1 MKERASQGFLI
12 GLLLGITLAAGMA
25 RADEAF
31 LRADELRYDPAFQ
44 QIRARGNVSLER
56 EGMTFD
62 AEEAEAFLAE
72 GRFRLWGSVGGRWEE
87 RQIEVNASS
96 LTYAE
101 EGGVEVAAEG
111 DVHFRRGDEEELL
124 CSRLIW
130 KESGFLHITGGFSA
144 FFEGRALEAEEAL
157 VEGDSFKILGL
168 KRFEDAQ
175 SGLTLRAGRIEGRLE
190 AGRVVE
196 ASAIDDVEA
205 EFVGSDGRPMRLSG
219 GRALYSEARGTLVL
233 SGSALARQADRSL
246 RADSLV
252 LHLASRRIEA
262 LGAPKITFRLP
273 EKEAP

>member
-25 RADEAF
+25 RADEAS

-56 EGMTFD
+56 RGMTFD

-72 GRFRLWGSVGGRWEE
+72 GRFRLWGNVGGRWEE

-111 DVHFRRGDEEELL
+111 DVRFRRGDEELL
-124 CSRLIW
+124 CSRLVW
-130 KESGFLHITGGFSA
+130 RESGFLHITGGFSA
-144 FFEGRALEAEEAL
+144 FFEARALEAEEAL

-175 SGLTLRAGRIEGRLE
+175 SGLTFRAGRIEGRLE

-196 ASAIDDVEA
+196 ATAIDNVEA
-205 EFVGSDGRPMRLSG
+205 EFVGSDGRLMRLSG

-262 LGAPKITFRLP
+262 LGAPKITFSLP